1 MLVFV
6 FSMICLFFC
15 FFFSHFQYDDDEDG
29 MNAPNFTEPE
39 IETTQDGFMSL
50 QQERLMFP
58 DTHL

>member
-1 MLVFV
+1 
-6 FSMICLFFC
+6 
-15 FFFSHFQYDDDEDG
+15 